1 LLAQHPVPVP
11 SKGNAA
17 LENITQNQGIA
28 YRKSKKFGIIVA
40 RRPERIRRQSRAML
54 DLGRETAKRVEDI
67 PLL

>member
-28 YRKSKKFGIIVA
+28 YRKSKKFGLAVPSCVRDLRDSL
-40 RRPERIRRQSRAML
+40 RRRNQVC
-54 DLGRETAKRVEDI
+54 AKAALI
-67 PLL
+67 